1 VSDGVPQQLV
11 FDLPHR
17 AALGAE
23 DFLVSGCNG
32 AAVSMIDRWPDWP
45 SPAVAVAGSAG
56 SGKSHLVNV
65 WRTKSGAERVEAPS
79 LAEGAIARLERTRAL
94 AVEHL
99 EHGIGDER
107 VLFHL
112 LNLARE
118 QKFSILLTGRT
129 APAELEI
136 GLPDLR
142 SRLRALPLVR
152 ILAPDDALLKALL
165 VKLFADRQLKV
176 EPQIVTHL
184 ALHMERS
191 TEAAVRVVQ
200 EVDRLALSS
209 HRKVTRALAVE
220 ALARLRPDEA

>member
-1 VSDGVPQQLV
+1 MSGLPQQLV

-32 AAVSMIDRWPDWP
+32 AAVAMIDRWPDWP
-45 SPAVAVAGSAG
+45 SPVIAVAGSAG

-65 WRTKSGAERVEAPS
+65 WRTKSGAERLEAPS
-79 LAEGAIARLERTRAL
+79 LTENAVACLERTRAL

-99 EHGIGDER
+99 EHGVGDER
-107 VLFHL
+107 ALFHL

-118 QKFSILLTGRT
+118 QKFSMLLTGRI
-129 APAELEI
+129 APGELEI
-136 GLPDLR
+136 SLPDLR
-142 SRLRALPLVR
+142 SRLRALPFVQ
-152 ILAPDDALLKALL
+152 ILAPDDALLRALL

-176 EPQIVTHL
+176 EPHIVAHL

-191 TEAAVRVVQ
+191 TDAAVRVVK

-209 HRKVTRALAVE
+209 HRRVTRALAVE
-220 ALARLRPDEA
+220 ALARLRSDEA

>member
-1 VSDGVPQQLV
+1 
-11 FDLPHR
+11 
-17 AALGAE
+17 
-23 DFLVSGCNG
+23 
-32 AAVSMIDRWPDWP
+32 
-45 SPAVAVAGSAG
+45 
-56 SGKSHLVNV
+56 
-65 WRTKSGAERVEAPS
+65 
-79 LAEGAIARLERTRAL
+79 
-94 AVEHL
+94 
-99 EHGIGDER
+99 

-118 QKFSILLTGRT
+118 GKFSMLLTGRV
-129 APAELEI
+129 APGELDI

-176 EPQIVTHL
+176 EPHIVAHL

-191 TEAAVRVVQ
+191 ADAAVCVVK

-209 HRKVTRALAVE
+209 HRRVTRALAVE
-220 ALARLRPDEA
+220 ALARLRPDET